1 MVAGVALGALLGSGI
16 WAMHFVGMQA
26 FVLPTVLRILVSGSV
41 AGLGIC
47 LMHYLGMAAMQ
58 VNALASYRPLPF
70 ALSVLIAVGAASV
83 AFYLFSRVVA
93 SDVSRVT
100 RIGLQVA
107 ASLVMG
113 LAIAGMHYTGM
124 AAIKLVPTPMSMT
137 MMTGGSDPQAVVYLV
152 VGVTRVVFVA
162 TYTFILADQL
172 STKAPNTTLN

>member
-1 MVAGVALGALLGSGI
+1 VPPRS
-16 WAMHFVGMQA
+16 
-26 FVLPTVLRILVSGSV
+26 PST
-41 AGLGIC
+41 
-47 LMHYLGMAAMQ
+47 
-58 VNALASYRPLPF
+58 
-70 ALSVLIAVGAASV
+70 
-83 AFYLFSRVVA
+83 FYLFSRAVA

-100 RIGLQVA
+100 RIGLQAA

-137 MMTGGSDPQAVVYLV
+137 MMTGGSDLQAVVYLV